1 MPHILSNF
9 RKPSK
14 TRDLTLS
21 GIMIISWWSCGISW
35 DIQSCHSPTRSSL
48 TALGSLGAGIVF
60 FAFSSCNSCT
70 GEPGSDRGYAS
81 GVGQGAAARAGLAAA
96 AMDRKPKAEVR
107 SKAATNQPEMSWL
120 LGSIEK
126 TWEKWETFGVC
137 IYIYYNYHMYYIHSN
152 IYSYLLI
159 SI

>member
-1 MPHILSNF
+1 MDQDRL
-9 RKPSK
+9 KPAFLDDVSAAGVVVGAVVVGFVYPLETPVGAFK
-14 TRDLTLS
+14 CPLGPLGVAVFSRSATL
-21 GIMIISWWSCGISW
+21 GEV
-35 DIQSCHSPTRSSL
+35 DL

-107 SKAATNQPEMSWL
+107 SKAATKQL
-120 LGSIEK
+120 
-126 TWEKWETFGVC
+126 
-137 IYIYYNYHMYYIHSN
+137 YN
-152 IYSYLLI
+152 
-159 SI
+159 